1 MSHDEK
7 YFGLYRGVVADNN
20 DPRNLGRIRMIVPQ
34 VSGENVTD
42 WAWAVK
48 PPTATVTVNHP
59 EGGPET
65 APVVMTLPASGTG
78 VFVMFEGGDPNF
90 PLWIGVF

>member
-7 YFGLYRGVVADNN
+7 YFGLYRGVVVDNG
-20 DPRNLGRIRMIVPQ
+20 DPKNFGRIKMLVPQ
-34 VSGENVTD
+34 VMGEEVTD

-48 PPTATVTVNHP
+48 PAPATVTVNHP

-65 APVVMTLPASGTG
+65 APVISQPPAIKTG
-78 VFVMFEGGDPNF
+78 VFAMFEGGDPNF